1 MKSEAWFCVTVID
14 QITEEEVVVADFC
27 TRAEASE
34 LARVI
39 SKYGACKVIVA
50 GSEFVRSN

>member
-1 MKSEAWFCVTVID
+1 MKSESWFCVTVID
-14 QITEEEVVVADFC
+14 NLTGEEVVVADFC

-39 SKYGACKVIVA
+39 SKYGACKVVVT
-50 GSEFVRSN
+50 GSEFVRT